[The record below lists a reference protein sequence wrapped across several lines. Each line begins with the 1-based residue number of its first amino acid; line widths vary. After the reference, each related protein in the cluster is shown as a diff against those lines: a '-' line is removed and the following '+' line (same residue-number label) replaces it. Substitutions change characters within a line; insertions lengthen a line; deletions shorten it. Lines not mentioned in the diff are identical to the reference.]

1 MNASY
6 ALVMAGRVGQGV
18 QSAAHQASTRAMLYP
33 NLYAWFVFAS
43 ALDIMLTHSIIQQL
57 GGVEVNTIA
66 DWFIRT
72 FDWWGAIALKF
83 ATVLFVVG
91 VCEVAGQRN
100 DRKGRRLAIAAV
112 VLGFFPIAAGLTQVV
127 GATYFGHGELVAPE
141 VFGGEV
147 PKELKHPSTEL
158 PPPKP
163 AHRK

>member
-6 ALVMAGRVGQGV
+6 ALSMAGKLGQGV
-18 QSAAHQASTRAMLYP
+18 QSAAHQASTRAVLYP
-33 NLYAWFVFAS
+33 NLYTWFVFVS
-43 ALDIMLTHSIIQQL
+43 ALDILLTHSIIQQL

-72 FDWWGAIALKF
+72 FDWWGAIVLKF

-100 DRKGRRLAIAAV
+100 FKKGRRLAFAAV
-112 VLGFFPIAAGLTQVV
+112 VFGFLPIAAGLTQIV
-127 GATYFGHGELVAPE
+127 GATFFGHGELVAPE

-147 PKELKHPSTEL
+147 PRDFTHPSTDL

>member
-1 MNASY
+1 MNLSY
-6 ALVMAGRVGQGV
+6 AHAMAEKLGQGT
-18 QSAAHQASTRAMLYP
+18 QAAAHHVGARAVLYP
-33 NLYAWFVFAS
+33 NLYTWFVFAS

-72 FDWWGAIALKF
+72 FDWWGAIVLKF

-91 VCEVAGQRN
+91 VCEVAGQGN
-100 DRKGRRLAIAAV
+100 FKKGRRLAIAAV
-112 VLGFFPIAAGLTQVV
+112 ALGFFPVAAGLGQIARALV
-127 GATYFGHGELVAPE
+127 FDHGTLVAPDE
-141 VFGGEV
+141 FGGEV
-147 PKELKHPSTEL
+147 PREIRHPPTEL